1 MTQHILKTTQCLE
14 CGADTDK
21 YGYVNRI
28 PADRKEVFGYICGG
42 CVDAGYGDCPKE
54 EECPAWLYDDDCECQ
69 EWDEE
74 LFDEYWKEHILIVD
88 SMFPDAKAFREFM
101 ESD

>member
-42 CVDAGYGDCPKE
+42 CVDAGYGD
-54 EECPAWLYDDDCECQ
+54 
-69 EWDEE
+69 
-74 LFDEYWKEHILIVD
+74 
-88 SMFPDAKAFREFM
+88 
-101 ESD
+101 

>member
-54 EECPAWLYDDDCECQ
+54 EECPAWFLWYGSIHPN
-69 EWDEE
+69 
-74 LFDEYWKEHILIVD
+74 LFDKLD
-88 SMFPDAKAFREFM
+88 
-101 ESD
+101 